1 MPMDRETYEALGL
14 HLPLPP
20 MPKKSSSEIWAVP
33 EGDKQYNP
41 CAEAFPDDDI
51 PTGDVFYIK
60 AWSDSKIYP
69 DSTRDIYI
77 YTPPNLRAGEA
88 PNLAFFNDGAAYLDP
103 KGPVRAARVLDSMMH
118 SGDIPPTVGVFVNP
132 SDKRS
137 LEYDSVTST
146 FITFI
151 NEEIIPLV
159 EHRIGCT
166 LNTDPAQRL
175 ICGHSSGGICA
186 FNAAWHSP
194 ESFGRVLSHCGS
206 YTNIRGGHNFPY
218 LVRSTEPKP
227 IKVLL
232 QSGEHDLDFV
242 MGSWPIAN
250 QDMAAALK
258 FAHYDYKF
266 IFGEGMHSLRQGGA
280 IFADSLRWLFS

>member
-14 HLPLPP
+14 HLPFPP
-20 MPKKSSSEIWAVP
+20 MPKKSGSETWVIP

-41 CAEAFPDDDI
+41 CAEAYPDEDI
-51 PTGDVFYIK
+51 PTEDVFHIK
-60 AWSDSKIYP
+60 DWSDSRVFP

-77 YTPPNLRAGEA
+77 YTPPNLGATEA
-88 PNLAFFNDGAAYLDP
+88 PNLAFFNDGAAYLNP
-103 KGPVRAARVLDSMMH
+103 KGPVRAAQVMDSMIH

-132 SDKRS
+132 SDERS
-137 LEYDSVTST
+137 FEYDSVTPS
-146 FITFI
+146 FVTFI

-159 EHRIGCT
+159 EDHIGCT
-166 LNTDPAQRL
+166 LNPNPAQRL
-175 ICGHSSGGICA
+175 IGGHSSGGICA

-232 QSGEHDLDFV
+232 QSGEHDLNII

-266 IFGEGMHSLRQGGA
+266 IFGEG
-280 IFADSLRWLFS
+280 

>member
-14 HLPLPP
+14 HLPLPSL
-20 MPKKSSSEIWAVP
+20 PKKSGSETWVVP
-33 EGDKQYNP
+33 EEDKQYNP
-41 CAEAFPDDDI
+41 CAEAYPDGDI
-51 PTGDVFYIK
+51 ATGDVFHIK
-60 AWSDSKIYP
+60 AWSDSRVFP
-69 DSTRDIYI
+69 DSIRDIYI
-77 YTPPNLRAGEA
+77 STPQNLGATEA
-88 PNLAFFNDGAAYLDP
+88 PNLAFFNDGANYLNP
-103 KGPVRAARVLDSMMH
+103 QGPVRAAQVLDSLMH

-132 SDKRS
+132 SNERS
-137 LEYDSVTST
+137 FEYDSVTPT
-146 FITFI
+146 FVTFI
-151 NEEIIPLV
+151 NEEIIPIV
-159 EHRIGCT
+159 EDHIGCA
-166 LNTDPAQRL
+166 LNTDPAGRL
-175 ICGHSSGGICA
+175 IGGHSSGGICA

-258 FAHYDYKF
+258 FTGYDYKF
-266 IFGEGMHSLRQGGA
+266 IFGEGMHSLRHGGA